1 MEDVDPPPSF
11 SEYISGL
18 FGPAYWGLTI
28 TTDYAIVVS
37 ETIFRRGQLLAP
49 ILRSSQVRDEAFGRF
64 WIEFAGPQDVTINDE
79 GVLDISKL
87 RASGALIPPLLKKAR
102 GVVLDIGPGTGTQM
116 PFFIEP
122 AAKNVSA
129 IYGPEPCVGLHGEL
143 RKRII
148 AHGLESKYHILSTGA
163 EKQQLVDALQ
173 REGVQVNDEEG
184 VFDTIV
190 CIRVLC
196 SVPDPEQTIA
206 GLYSLLRPGGQMLIV
221 EHVANPYSL
230 FGRKGGDFFSKV
242 MQTVYMALGWRYYVG
257 DCHLNRD
264 TETYLRKAAEKDGG
278 WKSFELERRFAKS
291 TLPYISG
298 VLTKKG

>member
-1 MEDVDPPPSF
+1 M
-11 SEYISGL
+11 YIQ
-18 FGPAYWGLTI
+18 YRKLTNTI
-28 TTDYAIVVS
+28 DYAIVVS
-37 ETIFRRGQLLAP
+37 ETIFRRGQVLAP
-49 ILRSSQVRDEAFGRF
+49 IRRASQVRDEAFGRF
-64 WIEFAGPQDVTINDE
+64 WIEFAGPQDVTVNDD

-87 RASGALIPPLLKKAR
+87 RASSALIPPLLEKAR

-122 AAKNVSA
+122 AAKSVSA
-129 IYGPEPCVGLHGEL
+129 IYGAEPCVGLHGEL

-148 AHGLESKYHILSTGA
+148 AHGLESKYHVLSASA

-184 VFDTIV
+184 IFDTIV

-206 GLYSLLRPGGQMLIV
+206 DLYSLLRPGGQMLIV

-230 FGRKGGDFFSKV
+230 FGGKGGDFFAKV
-242 MQTVYMALGWRYYVG
+242 MQTVYMALGWRYYMG

-278 WKSFELERRFAKS
+278 WKSFELESRFAKT

-298 VLTKKG
+298 VLTKKD

>member
-1 MEDVDPPPSF
+1 MNTP
-11 SEYISGL
+11 
-18 FGPAYWGLTI
+18 
-28 TTDYAIVVS
+28 DYAIVVT
-37 ETIFRRGQLLAP
+37 ETIFRRGQILAP
-49 ILRSSQVRDEAFGRF
+49 IVRSSQVRDEAFGRF

-79 GVLDISKL
+79 GVLDTSKL

-122 AAKNVSA
+122 AAKNISA

-148 AHGLESKYHILSTGA
+148 AHGLQSKYHILSAGA
-163 EKQQLVDALQ
+163 EKQQLVEALQ
-173 REGVQVNDEEG
+173 REGVQVHDGEG
-184 VFDTIV
+184 IFDTIV

-206 GLYSLLRPGGQMLIV
+206 GLYSLLRPAGQMIIV
-221 EHVANPYSL
+221 EHVVNPYSL
-230 FGRKGGDFFSKV
+230 CGGKGGDFFAKV
-242 MQTVYMALGWRYYVG
+242 MQSVYMALGWGYWVG

-278 WKSFELERRFAKS
+278 WKSFELERRFAKT

-298 VLTKKG
+298 ILTKKD

>member
-1 MEDVDPPPSF
+1 M
-11 SEYISGL
+11 YQL
-18 FGPAYWGLTI
+18 YKRLTTI
-28 TTDYAIVVS
+28 IDYAIVVS
-37 ETIFRRGQLLAP
+37 ETVFRRGQILAP
-49 ILRSSQVRDEAFGRF
+49 ILRSAQVRDEAFGRF
-64 WIEFAGPQDVTINDE
+64 WIEFAGPQDVTVNDE
-79 GVLDISKL
+79 GVPDISKL

-102 GVVLDIGPGTGTQM
+102 GVVLDIGPGTGSQM

-148 AHGLESKYHILSTGA
+148 THRLESKYHILSTSA

-173 REGVQVNDEEG
+173 REGVQVNEDG

-196 SVPDPEQTIA
+196 SMPDPEETIA

-221 EHVANPYSL
+221 EHVVNPYSL
-230 FGRKGGDFFSKV
+230 FGRKGGDFFAKV
-242 MQTVYMALGWRYYVG
+242 MQTVYMALGWRYYIG

-264 TETYLRKAAEKDGG
+264 TEAYLRKAADKDGG
-278 WKSFELERRFAKS
+278 WKSFELERRFAKT